1 MDPRDVFESILPG
14 DPLAIDHYSKVER
27 DPRDCAQVFPPDAIP
42 FPTVDQPAPAEKG
55 ARSPEPY
62 GESAHYR
69 EHSFRWRAR
78 DLNALAPGYDVIEIA
93 RWHCPNGHVGI
104 ISSIATHLGLSILLA
119 EGDTPIPQTLEIGLN
134 LPWQPWLYT
143 VLGVPFRWWLRLES
157 QRENVELYPVALR
170 GVGEL
175 PGQPFPELSTWND
188 LRFGWEYH
196 GREPIRLIVP
206 EGHTVRLFVGLDS
219 QAFDPRSSSLVA
231 KASKKTAQLSA
242 SLPAR
247 SDFWIDPTTPEAQQ
261 AIAVASQGAIE
272 PETLAALA
280 TSSATRTTD
289 VKAVVRPDDNGLTVA
304 GRLIGTIQTYRV
316 SRNATE
322 AVRRGL

>member
-1 MDPRDVFESILPG
+1 MEPRDVFGPILPG
-14 DPLAIDHYSKVER
+14 DPLAIDHFAKIAL
-27 DPRDCAQVFPPDAIP
+27 DPRDGAQVFPPDAIP
-42 FPTVDQPAPAEKG
+42 FPEVAEPSPAEKT

-78 DLNALAPGYDVIEIA
+78 DLNALAPGYNVIEIA
-93 RWHCPNGHVGI
+93 RWHCPSGHVGI

-119 EGDTPIPQTLEIGLN
+119 DEDTPIPQTLEIGLN

-157 QRENVELYPVALR
+157 QREHVELYPVALR

-175 PGQPFPELSTWND
+175 PGQPFFELSTWND

-206 EGHTVRLFVGLDS
+206 EGHTVRLFVGLDT
-219 QAFDPRSSSLVA
+219 QAFNPRSSLA
-231 KASKKTAQLSA
+231 KNAA

-261 AIAVASQGAIE
+261 AIAVSSQGAIE
-272 PETLAALA
+272 PKMLAAIMP
-280 TSSATRTTD
+280 SSSKIAASS
-289 VKAVVRPDDNGLTVA
+289 KAVVKPDDNGLTVA
-304 GRLIGTIQTYRV
+304 GRLIGTIQMYRV